1 MADPAANHTHTAYAL
16 KREGK
21 RHGKWLE
28 VGGARQDS
36 NGVIHLFLDRL
47 PIGGFNG
54 YAYWL
59 RAALRRR
66 CSNPNGRARLAIK
79 NKGRSDAG
87 RKPFP

>member
-54 YAYWL
+54 YAY
-59 RAALRRR
+59 
-66 CSNPNGRARLAIK
+66 LAPR
-79 NKGRSDAG
+79 GATPPVFEPERPGPPDDHE
-87 RKPFP
+87 